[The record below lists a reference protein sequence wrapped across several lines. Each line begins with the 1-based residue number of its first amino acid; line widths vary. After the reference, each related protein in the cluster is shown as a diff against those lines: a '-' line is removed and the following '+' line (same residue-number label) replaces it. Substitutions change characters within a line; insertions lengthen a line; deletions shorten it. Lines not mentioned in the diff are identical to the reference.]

1 MNKKQRSCDGR
12 EAAQRPVW
20 PKKTGA
26 RSARADMRGQN
37 PLVNIY
43 YRIPNSVEAGQR
55 GLNSKRPTLIF
66 FLGPTKP
73 LQSY

>member
-12 EAAQRPVW
+12 EARSAPLGLAML

-26 RSARADMRGQN
+26 RSTRAYMRGQN

-43 YRIPNSVEAGQR
+43 YRIPNSVGTGQR
-55 GLNSKRPTLIF
+55 GLNTKRPTLIF
-66 FLGPTKP
+66 FLGPT
-73 LQSY
+73 